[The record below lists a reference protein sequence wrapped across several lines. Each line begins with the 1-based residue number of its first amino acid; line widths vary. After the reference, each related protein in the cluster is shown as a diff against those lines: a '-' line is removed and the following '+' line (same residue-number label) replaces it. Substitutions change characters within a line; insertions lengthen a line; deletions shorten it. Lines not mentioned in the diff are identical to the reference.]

1 MEHNRFDYS
10 AIIDRPRLSWPN
22 GARVAVWVIPNIE
35 HFLFDRPSTRLTN
48 LPVNPDVL
56 NYSWRDYGVRV
67 GIWRMMEVMEK
78 YGVKGTVALNSDVC
92 ERYPRIIEEGKK
104 LDWEWMG
111 HGTNNSTLINSQIEP
126 EERALIKQVVG
137 TIGKSV
143 GKAPRGWLSPAL
155 SETMRTLDILAENGI
170 DYVGN
175 WVNDDQPYPMRVKKG
190 SMISM
195 PYSTEINDIPAFLDL
210 HQSPET
216 FGQMICDQFDVLY
229 EDGAKTGRVMSI
241 CLHPFLVG
249 YPHRSKYF
257 AKALAHITS
266 RQEVWITT
274 GGAIVDWY
282 KKNYLGKSAARGSQR
297 SHERDRASHYR
308 DQRHPHAHRGAR
320 RGPARAA
327 VSRFSRILVF
337 VAASAARRWPTPAS
351 RRSRPICAAMGRPTR
366 RPRSR
371 NTRCCISSAT
381 WSACSMRLGPRP
393 R

>member
-1 MEHNRFDYS
+1 MPRKPVKKSAAKARTKAAARATARKSALLPPHVPTEHDRFDYS
-10 AIIDRPRLSWPN
+10 PIIDRPRLSWPN
-22 GARVAVWVIPNIE
+22 DARVAVWVIPNIE

-67 GIWRMMEVMEK
+67 GIWRMMEVMER

-92 ERYPRIIEEGKK
+92 ARYPRIIEEGKK
-104 LDWEWMG
+104 LGWEWMG
-111 HGTNNSTLINSQIEP
+111 HGNNNSTLFAGQSEA
-126 EERALIKQVVG
+126 EERALIKDVVT
-137 TIGKSV
+137 TISKSV

-170 DYVGN
+170 EYVGN

-190 SMISM
+190 SMIAM
-195 PYSTEINDIPAFLDL
+195 PYSVEINDIPALLDL

-229 EDGAKTGRVMSI
+229 EDGAQSGRVMSI

-257 AKALAHITS
+257 AEALHHITS
-266 RQEVWITT
+266 RQEVWLTT

-282 KKNYLGKSAARGSQR
+282 KEKYLKA
-297 SHERDRASHYR
+297 
-308 DQRHPHAHRGAR
+308 
-320 RGPARAA
+320 
-327 VSRFSRILVF
+327 
-337 VAASAARRWPTPAS
+337 
-351 RRSRPICAAMGRPTR
+351 
-366 RPRSR
+366 
-371 NTRCCISSAT
+371 
-381 WSACSMRLGPRP
+381 
-393 R
+393 

>member
-1 MEHNRFDYS
+1 VPRQPPRKRSAKPIPTAVRRSARTSARQPQPAIPTEHGRFEYS
-10 AIIDRPRLSWPN
+10 AIVDRPRLSWPN

-56 NYSWRDYGVRV
+56 NYAWRDYGVRV

-92 ERYPRIIEEGKK
+92 RHYPRIIEEGKK
-104 LDWEWMG
+104 LGWEWMG
-111 HGTNNSTLINSQIEP
+111 HGTNNSTLINKQSEA
-126 EERALIKQVVG
+126 EERALIKEVVG
-137 TIGKSV
+137 TIAKSV
-143 GKAPRGWLSPAL
+143 GEAPRGWLSPAL
-155 SETMRTLDILAENGI
+155 SETVRTLDILAENGI

-195 PYSTEINDIPAFLDL
+195 PYSVEINDIPALLDL
-210 HQSPET
+210 HQSPEY

-257 AKALAHITS
+257 AKALAHIAA

-274 GGAIVDWY
+274 GGEIVDWY
-282 KKNYLGKSAARGSQR
+282 KKNYL
-297 SHERDRASHYR
+297 DR
-308 DQRHPHAHRGAR
+308 
-320 RGPARAA
+320 
-327 VSRFSRILVF
+327 
-337 VAASAARRWPTPAS
+337 
-351 RRSRPICAAMGRPTR
+351 TR
-366 RPRSR
+366 R
-371 NTRCCISSAT
+371 A
-381 WSACSMRLGPRP
+381 
-393 R
+393 

>member
-1 MEHNRFDYS
+1 MPRKPVKKPAAKARTKAAARTTAPKAVPLPPRVPTEHDRFDYS
-10 AIIDRPRLSWPN
+10 PIIDRPRLSWPN

-67 GIWRMMEVMEK
+67 GIWRMMEVMER

-92 ERYPRIIEEGKK
+92 ARYPRIIEEGKK
-104 LDWEWMG
+104 LGWEWMG
-111 HGTNNSTLINSQIEP
+111 HGNNNSTLFAGQSQA
-126 EERALIKQVVG
+126 EERALIKEVV
-137 TIGKSV
+137 TIISKSV
-143 GKAPRGWLSPAL
+143 GEAPRGWLSPAL

-170 DYVGN
+170 EYVGN

-190 SMISM
+190 SMIAM
-195 PYSTEINDIPAFLDL
+195 PYSVEINDIPALLDL

-229 EDGAKTGRVMSI
+229 EDGAHTGRVMSI

-257 AKALAHITS
+257 AKALHHITS
-266 RQEVWITT
+266 RQEVWLTT

-282 KKNYLGKSAARGSQR
+282 KEKYLK
-297 SHERDRASHYR
+297 
-308 DQRHPHAHRGAR
+308 
-320 RGPARAA
+320 
-327 VSRFSRILVF
+327 
-337 VAASAARRWPTPAS
+337 T
-351 RRSRPICAAMGRPTR
+351 
-366 RPRSR
+366 
-371 NTRCCISSAT
+371 
-381 WSACSMRLGPRP
+381 
-393 R
+393 